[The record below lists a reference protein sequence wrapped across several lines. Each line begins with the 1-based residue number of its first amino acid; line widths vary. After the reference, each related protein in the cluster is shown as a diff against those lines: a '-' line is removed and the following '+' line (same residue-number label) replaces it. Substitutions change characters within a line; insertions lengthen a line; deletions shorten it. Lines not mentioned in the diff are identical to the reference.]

1 MANEAV
7 VQFHVLPPNKGSGSS
22 SSSSRKGYL
31 ALSVSFIP
39 VIKALSGISSTLH
52 HDPDLWKN
60 RNVKDGDPSRLRN
73 RDDAFMDPKRRTLV
87 LNSFITTDALHN

>member
-1 MANEAV
+1 MANEALIRSFKSA
-7 VQFHVLPPNKGSGSS
+7 VQFHVLPPNKGSGGSS

-31 ALSVSFIP
+31 ALSVSLIP
-39 VIKALSGISSTLH
+39 VIKPLSGISSTLH

-73 RDDAFMDPKRRTLV
+73 RDDAFVDPKG
-87 LNSFITTDALHN
+87 ALWF